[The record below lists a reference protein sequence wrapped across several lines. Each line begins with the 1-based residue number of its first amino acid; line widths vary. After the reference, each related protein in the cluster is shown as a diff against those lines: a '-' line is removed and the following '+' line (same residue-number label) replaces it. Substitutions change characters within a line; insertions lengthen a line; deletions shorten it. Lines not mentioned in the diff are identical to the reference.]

1 MPEKLN
7 LQYGDQDGS
16 QRTSMTKVYFDLKL
30 IHCLQLIVLLT
41 VKYFDKL
48 KMWNTN
54 LHVLLRDQTPHQQ
67 AQQKQLSSVLTK
79 KVHQYLLKNHKSMTQ
94 IRSLQENLK
103 LRLCRIDWVIAR
115 SILQGRGLRFSCK
128 DWMFKVDG
136 LFIRMAFF
144 YGFTGRPVI
153 GL

>member
-1 MPEKLN
+1 MPDKLN

-16 QRTSMTKVYFDLKL
+16 QRTSMTKVYLDLKL

-54 LHVLLRDQTPHQQ
+54 LHVLLRDQTLPQQ
-67 AQQKQLSSVLTK
+67 AQQKRLSSVLTK
-79 KVHQYLLKNHKSMTQ
+79 KVHQCLLKNHKSATQ

-103 LRLCRIDWVIAR
+103 LRLCRIDWVISR

-136 LFIRMAFF
+136 LFIRMAFC